1 MSEDFGLQKKIS
13 VLKKMRNAIILAHN
27 YQIEEVQLA
36 ADFLGDSLELSRKA
50 VGLSQAMIVFAGVK
64 FMAETAKI
72 LAPEKKVLLPRLDAG
87 CPMADMI
94 TVDELRD
101 MKASHPQAKVVTY
114 VNSSVE
120 IKAESDVCC
129 TSSNAVRVVEK
140 LPAKEI
146 IFIPDQNLGS
156 YVQKLVPAK
165 KIILFEAFCYVHNRI
180 KKEEIAAMRVRYPQA
195 KVIVHPEVRPEVIEG
210 ADEVLST
217 SGMLAYVKKSPAKE
231 FIVATEQGLLQRMK
245 RENPGKFF
253 FPALSQKICSNMKRT
268 MLKDIFDSLFEEKY
282 EIEIDPTIRDKAGLA
297 LREMLK
303 YS

>member
-1 MSEDFGLQKKIS
+1 MELHQNIFK
-13 VLKKMRNAIILAHN
+13 LKKEKNAIILSHN

-50 VGLSQAMIVFAGVK
+50 AGLSQAMIVFAGVK

-94 TVDELRD
+94 TVDELRE
-101 MKASHPQAKVVTY
+101 MKSRHPGAMVVTY

-129 TSSNAVRVVEK
+129 TSANAVHVVEN

-165 KIILFEAFCYVHNRI
+165 KVILFEGFCYVHHRI
-180 KKEEIAAMRVRYPQA
+180 KKEEIGAMRARYPRA
-195 KVIVHPEVRPEVIEG
+195 RVIVHPEVRPEVREV

-217 SGMLAYVKKSPAKE
+217 SGMLNYVKNSPAHE

-245 RENPGKFF
+245 RENPSKEF
-253 FPALSQKICSNMKRT
+253 FPAGAPKICSNMKRT
-268 MLKDIFDSLFEEKY
+268 TLMDIYDSLQEEKY
-282 EIEIDPTIRDKAGLA
+282 VIEMDPAISKRAGQA

-303 YS
+303 YG